1 MLLQQRKSGNKW
13 VQLKQKQ
20 DIAWIDIA
28 YVLSGNQKQILSVP
42 IHSYYKD
49 VIPGQYRYTK
59 AIGKEEV
66 VVLFEI
72 GRRKDRGNGSDNIA
86 ELING
91 DEGNRKL
98 CIIKNIV

>member
-59 AIGKEEV
+59 AIGKENV
-66 VVLFEI
+66 TVMFEI
-72 GRRKDRGNGSDNIA
+72 VN
-86 ELING
+86 
-91 DEGNRKL
+91 
-98 CIIKNIV
+98 